1 MLHQFKFKNLIGFR
15 SVVNTILNGNTPDRI
30 IFKSLTVIGA
40 ELIGYDYGFFI
51 SFSFS
56 VSEYTNA
63 FAFTQLC
70 GVLCAPWNGLLM
82 DRHKRKPLGSG

>member
-1 MLHQFKFKNLIGFR
+1 MIHQFKFKNLIGFR
-15 SVVNTILNGNTPDRI
+15 LVANTILNVNTRGGI

-40 ELIGYDYGFFI
+40 ELIGYDYDFFI